1 MIIHSFLCLKY
12 FYDAG
17 HLEQDQYDAFVK
29 YDDLLDDVFVAIVD
43 DWNCCNSPQVAKGTN
58 DAFRDLG
65 YIVHYGEVLGGGI
78 TLNAPDNPWHNGLY
92 VAVVERPRK

>member
-17 HLEQDQYDAFVK
+17 HLEQDRYDAFVK

-43 DWNCCNSPQVAKGTN
+43 DWA
-58 DAFRDLG
+58 
-65 YIVHYGEVLGGGI
+65 
-78 TLNAPDNPWHNGLY
+78 
-92 VAVVERPRK
+92 